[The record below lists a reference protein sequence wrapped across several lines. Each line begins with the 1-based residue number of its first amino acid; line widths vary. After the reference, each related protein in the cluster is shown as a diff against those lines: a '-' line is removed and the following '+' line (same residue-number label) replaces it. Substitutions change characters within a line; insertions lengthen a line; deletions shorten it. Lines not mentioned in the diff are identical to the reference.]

1 MIFIFATLKT
11 FKFLKFTMRNL
22 HFKNM
27 IIESLQNEKIKNL
40 NRLITDNRFRKKSG
54 VFVVEGK
61 QENERAL
68 QFGFENVEFFICES
82 IFGINHP
89 DGKIHFV
96 SSQVY
101 EKLAY
106 RGTSEGIIGIYKAKE
121 FDLKNYQPKDNASVI
136 VVESVEKPGNLGA
149 ILRSCEA
156 FGIDALIV
164 TDSRVDFYNP
174 NVLRSSVGCFFGMNV
189 FSATNEETLSFL
201 QENSFKIYTT
211 YMDETAEDL
220 YKKNFNEKSAL
231 FFGTEHSGLSDFWLH
246 KGENILIPMSG
257 TIDSLNLSN
266 AVAIS
271 CYEILRQKL
280 TK

>member
-1 MIFIFATLKT
+1 MT
-11 FKFLKFTMRNL
+11 
-22 HFKNM
+22 
-27 IIESLQNEKIKNL
+27 IESLQNEKIKNL

-54 VFVVEGK
+54 IFVVEGK

-68 QFGFENVEFFICES
+68 QFGFENIEFYICEN

-89 DGKIHFV
+89 EGKIHFV

-106 RGTSEGIIGIYKAKE
+106 RGSSEGIIGIYKTKE
-121 FDLKNYQPKDNASVI
+121 FNLNEFSPEENASVI

-164 TDSRVDFYNP
+164 TDTKVDFYNP

-189 FSATNEETLSFL
+189 FSASNEETLAFL
-201 QENSFKIYTT
+201 QKNNFKIYTT
-211 YMDETAEDL
+211 FMDESAEDL
-220 YKKNFNEKSAL
+220 YQKNFTEKSAL
-231 FFGTEHSGLSDFWLH
+231 FFGTEHSGLSDFWLN

-266 AVAIS
+266 AVAIT

-280 TK
+280 NK

>member
-1 MIFIFATLKT
+1 
-11 FKFLKFTMRNL
+11 
-22 HFKNM
+22 M

-54 VFVVEGK
+54 IFVVEGK

-68 QFGFENVEFFICES
+68 QFGFENIEFYICEN

-89 DGKIHFV
+89 EGKIHFV

-106 RGTSEGIIGIYKAKE
+106 RGSSEGIIGIYKTKE
-121 FDLKNYQPKDNASVI
+121 FNLNEFSPEENASVI

-164 TDSRVDFYNP
+164 TDTKVDFYNP

-189 FSATNEETLSFL
+189 FSASNEETLAFL
-201 QENSFKIYTT
+201 QKNNFKIYTT
-211 YMDETAEDL
+211 FMDESAEDL
-220 YKKNFNEKSAL
+220 YQKNFTEKSAL
-231 FFGTEHSGLSDFWLH
+231 FFGTEHSGLSDFWLN

-266 AVAIS
+266 AVAIA

-280 TK
+280 NK

>member
-1 MIFIFATLKT
+1 MT
-11 FKFLKFTMRNL
+11 
-22 HFKNM
+22 
-27 IIESLQNEKIKNL
+27 IESLQNEKIKNL

-54 VFVVEGK
+54 IFVVEGK

-68 QFGFENVEFFICES
+68 QFGFENIEFYICEN

-89 DGKIHFV
+89 EGKIHFV

-106 RGTSEGIIGIYKAKE
+106 RGSSEGIIGIYKTKE
-121 FDLKNYQPKDNASVI
+121 FNLNEFSPKENASII

-156 FGIDALIV
+156 FGINALIV
-164 TDSRVDFYNP
+164 TDTKVDFYNP

-189 FSATNEETLSFL
+189 FSASNEETLAFL
-201 QENSFKIYTT
+201 QKNNFKIYTT
-211 YMDETAEDL
+211 FMDESAEDL
-220 YKKNFNEKSAL
+220 YQKNFTEKSAL
-231 FFGTEHSGLSDFWLH
+231 FFGTEHSGLSDFWLN
-246 KGENILIPMSG
+246 KGENILIPMAG

-266 AVAIS
+266 AVAIA

-280 TK
+280 NK

>member
-1 MIFIFATLKT
+1 
-11 FKFLKFTMRNL
+11 
-22 HFKNM
+22 M

-54 VFVVEGK
+54 IFVVEGK

-68 QFGFENVEFFICES
+68 QFGFENIEFYICEN

-89 DGKIHFV
+89 EGKIHFV

-106 RGTSEGIIGIYKAKE
+106 RGSSEGIIGIYKTKE
-121 FDLKNYQPKDNASVI
+121 FNLNEFSPEENASVI

-164 TDSRVDFYNP
+164 TDTKVDFYNP

-189 FSATNEETLSFL
+189 FSASNEETLAFL
-201 QENSFKIYTT
+201 QKNNFKIYTT
-211 YMDETAEDL
+211 FMDESAEDL
-220 YKKNFNEKSAL
+220 YQKNFSEKSAL
-231 FFGTEHSGLSDFWLH
+231 FFGTEHSGLSDFWLN
-246 KGENILIPMSG
+246 KGENILIPMAG

>member
-1 MIFIFATLKT
+1 MT
-11 FKFLKFTMRNL
+11 
-22 HFKNM
+22 
-27 IIESLQNEKIKNL
+27 IESLQNEKIKNL
-40 NRLITDNRFRKKSG
+40 NRIITDNRFRKKSG
-54 VFVVEGK
+54 VFVVEGQ

-68 QFGFENVEFFICES
+68 QFGFENIEFYICEN

-89 DGKIHFV
+89 EGKIHFV

-106 RGTSEGIIGIYKAKE
+106 RGSSEGIIGIYKTKE
-121 FDLKNYQPKDNASVI
+121 FNLNEFSPKENASII

-156 FGIDALIV
+156 FGINALIV
-164 TDSRVDFYNP
+164 TDTKVDFYNP

-189 FSATNEETLSFL
+189 FSASNEETLAFL
-201 QENSFKIYTT
+201 QKNNFKIYTT
-211 YMDETAEDL
+211 FMDESAEDL
-220 YKKNFNEKSAL
+220 YQKNFTEKSAL
-231 FFGTEHSGLSDFWLH
+231 FFGTEHSGLSDFWLN

-266 AVAIS
+266 AVAIA

-280 TK
+280 EK

>member
-1 MIFIFATLKT
+1 MT
-11 FKFLKFTMRNL
+11 
-22 HFKNM
+22 
-27 IIESLQNEKIKNL
+27 IESLQNEKIKNL
-40 NRLITDNRFRKKSG
+40 NRLITDNRFRKKSDI
-54 VFVVEGK
+54 FVVEGK

-68 QFGFENVEFFICES
+68 QFGFENVEFYICEN

-89 DGKIHFV
+89 EGKIHFV

-106 RGTSEGIIGIYKAKE
+106 RGSSEGIIGIYKTKE
-121 FDLKNYQPKDNASVI
+121 FNLSEFSPKENASVI

-164 TDSRVDFYNP
+164 TDTKVDFYNP

-189 FSATNEETLSFL
+189 FSASNEETLAFL
-201 QENSFKIYTT
+201 QKNNFKIYTT
-211 YMDETAEDL
+211 FMDESAEDL
-220 YKKNFNEKSAL
+220 YQKNFTEKSAL
-231 FFGTEHSGLSDFWLH
+231 FFGTEHSGLSDFWLNI
-246 KGENILIPMSG
+246 GENILIPMSG

-280 TK
+280 NK

>member
-1 MIFIFATLKT
+1 
-11 FKFLKFTMRNL
+11 
-22 HFKNM
+22 M

-54 VFVVEGK
+54 LFVVEGK

-68 QFGFENVEFFICES
+68 QFGFENQEFFLCES
-82 IFGINHP
+82 IFGDSGNLIGFSETYKVFG
-89 DGKIHFV
+89 GKLTFV
-96 SSQVY
+96 SEKVY

-106 RGTSEGIIGIYKAKE
+106 RGSSEGIIGVYKTKE
-121 FDLKNYQPKDNASVI
+121 ATLENFKPKENSSII

-156 FGIDALIV
+156 FGIDALII
-164 TDSRVDFYNP
+164 TDSKVDFYNP
-174 NVLRSSVGCFFGMNV
+174 NVLRSSVGCLFGMNV
-189 FSATNEETLSFL
+189 FSATNEETLAFL
-201 QENSFKIYTT
+201 QKNNFQIFTT
-211 YMDETAEDL
+211 IMDESAEDL
-220 YKKNFNEKSAL
+220 YKKDFIEKSAL
-231 FFGTEHSGLSDFWLH
+231 FFGTEHSGLSNFWLG
-246 KGENILIPMSG
+246 KGENILIPMVG

-280 TK
+280 

>member
-1 MIFIFATLKT
+1 MT
-11 FKFLKFTMRNL
+11 
-22 HFKNM
+22 
-27 IIESLQNEKIKNL
+27 IESLQNEKIKNL

-54 VFVVEGK
+54 IFVVEGK

-68 QFGFENVEFFICES
+68 QFGFENVEFYICEN

-89 DGKIHFV
+89 EGKIHFV

-106 RGTSEGIIGIYKAKE
+106 RGSSEGIIGIYKTKE
-121 FDLKNYQPKDNASVI
+121 FNLNEFSPKENASII

-156 FGIDALIV
+156 FGINALIV
-164 TDSRVDFYNP
+164 TDTKVDFYNP

-189 FSATNEETLSFL
+189 FSASNEETLAFL
-201 QENSFKIYTT
+201 QKNNFKIYTT
-211 YMDETAEDL
+211 FMDESAEDL
-220 YKKNFNEKSAL
+220 YKKNFTEKSAL
-231 FFGTEHSGLSDFWLH
+231 FFGTEHSGLSDFWLN
-246 KGENILIPMSG
+246 KGENILIPMAG

-266 AVAIS
+266 AVAIA

-280 TK
+280 NK

>member
-1 MIFIFATLKT
+1 MT
-11 FKFLKFTMRNL
+11 
-22 HFKNM
+22 
-27 IIESLQNEKIKNL
+27 IESLQNEKIKNL

-54 VFVVEGK
+54 IFVVEGK

-68 QFGFENVEFFICES
+68 QFGFENIEFYICEN

-89 DGKIHFV
+89 EGKIHFV

-106 RGTSEGIIGIYKAKE
+106 RGSSEGIIGIYKTKE
-121 FDLKNYQPKDNASVI
+121 FNLNEFSPEENASVI

-164 TDSRVDFYNP
+164 TDTKVDFYNP

-189 FSATNEETLSFL
+189 FSASNEETLAFL
-201 QENSFKIYTT
+201 QKNNFKIYTT
-211 YMDETAEDL
+211 FMDESAEDL
-220 YKKNFNEKSAL
+220 YQKNFTEKSAL
-231 FFGTEHSGLSDFWLH
+231 FFGTEHSGLSDFWLN
-246 KGENILIPMSG
+246 KGENILIPMAG

-266 AVAIS
+266 AVAIA

-280 TK
+280 EK